1 MKMTIISSKRFEI
14 PMLSYTP
21 MLFIYYWKRRSN
33 IEQIIVILLLLEL
46 AKEHQDY
53 KRISWENSKRRPSEE
68 VGKSSANR

>member
-1 MKMTIISSKRFEI
+1 
-14 PMLSYTP
+14 

-33 IEQIIVILLLLEL
+33 IEQIIVIFLLLEL